1 MSKEIEINM
10 KTIHMI
16 DNYKILCEEAE
27 RVGRFEAYKV
37 YTQKYPYFFQG
48 VFQYLYCQPIENL
61 KPMIEQVDF
70 QKLLQIAEK
79 NYESGVVDYTI
90 DSINKFVES
99 MHANFDFTLLLGL
112 ELSNI
117 GGCATPSD
125 TGEPHL
131 YIGIDKPLNHE
142 WIDIFVPHEM
152 FHMVRHH
159 MTLDNAPE
167 TVFSRTIEEG
177 LASYASLWAHD
188 MEWNMTNIAKAL
200 NVSEQQA
207 SNLMAHTDEL
217 LRKIVLDGDKPI
229 SSETMKEYFV
239 AQSLDVEFPVVGYYI
254 GLYLTH
260 LSVKNGVKFEQ
271 FISMSRDEIIAMWF

>member
-1 MSKEIEINM
+1 MR
-10 KTIHMI
+10 TIHMI
-16 DNYKILCEEAE
+16 DNYRILCNEADCI
-27 RVGRFEAYKV
+27 GKFEAYKA

-70 QKLLQIAEK
+70 QKLLQVAED
-79 NYESGVVDYTI
+79 NYQSGMVDYAIT
-90 DSINKFVES
+90 SINRFVES
-99 MHANFDFTLLLGL
+99 MHADFEFTFLLGL

-131 YIGIDKPLNHE
+131 YIGIDKPLSKE
-142 WIDIFVPHEM
+142 WIDIFIPHEM

-159 MTLDNAPE
+159 MTQDNAPE

-177 LASYASLWAHD
+177 LASYASLWAHN
-188 MEWNMTNIAKAL
+188 MAWNTTNVAKTL
-200 NVSEQQA
+200 NVSEKQA
-207 SNLMAHTDEL
+207 NSLMKHTDVL
-217 LRKIVLDGDKPI
+217 LKKLVLDGDKPI
-229 SSETMKEYFV
+229 SSETMKKYFT
-239 AQSLDVEFPVVGYYI
+239 AQLLDLEVPVVGYYI

-260 LSVKNGVKFEQ
+260 LSVKNGIKFEE
-271 FISMSRDEIIAMWF
+271 FISMSRDEIIEMWFQ